1 MERLML
7 PGGIDIRGL
16 EFIFRDPRDF
26 GLYAKMRDA
35 SFKDLV
41 DAGTII
47 CGSPSTVVDTVSAFS
62 RGSRIGNLHA
72 MLQFGSMPPE
82 LTQYN
87 IDLFAADVI
96 PHLRK
101 IWADEGWQ
109 HHWWPERLGGVPL
122 PETSEQEAVSF
133 Q

>member
-62 RGSRIGNLHA
+62 RDFRIGNLHA